1 MGGWLL
7 MGKDGQSQNIEKKGD
22 DDAVSRIWRKGQKE
36 KKKEADRVGLG

>member
-1 MGGWLL
+1 

-36 KKKEADRVGLG
+36 KKKKLIELASVRSQ